1 MCLRPW
7 TFCFICSGLRVI
19 FLFTGIKVFYF
30 MKLQVCQSTLTQFQH
45 SSVCLLELVISWW
58 HNIMIL
64 WGELIKNVDDLQNKS
79 RGIKDIYC
87 SSFPLSFVLNIRYYI
102 IRYVN
107 SWPSNQINKQ
117 YPNNLVLP
125 RINKPVKY
133 CIYTNYQLFLNWK
146 VFLSVNGLVI
156 ESFHPII
163 ISHGWG
169 KSW

>member
-87 SSFPLSFVLNIRYYI
+87 SCFPLSFVLNIRYYI

-107 SWPSNQINKQ
+107 SWPSNQIN
-117 YPNNLVLP
+117 NN
-125 RINKPVKY
+125 IHI
-133 CIYTNYQLFLNWK
+133 IYSYLHFYWGSSGCKLFQDITTAKW
-146 VFLSVNGLVI
+146 
-156 ESFHPII
+156 
-163 ISHGWG
+163 
-169 KSW
+169 

>member
-1 MCLRPW
+1 M
-7 TFCFICSGLRVI
+7 
-19 FLFTGIKVFYF
+19 
-30 MKLQVCQSTLTQFQH
+30 
-45 SSVCLLELVISWW
+45 EL
-58 HNIMIL
+58 M
-64 WGELIKNVDDLQNKS
+64 KNVDDLQNKS
-79 RGIKDIYC
+79 RGIRDIYC
-87 SSFPLSFVLNIRYYI
+87 SCFPLSFVLNIRYYI

-163 ISHGWG
+163 ISHG
-169 KSW
+169 